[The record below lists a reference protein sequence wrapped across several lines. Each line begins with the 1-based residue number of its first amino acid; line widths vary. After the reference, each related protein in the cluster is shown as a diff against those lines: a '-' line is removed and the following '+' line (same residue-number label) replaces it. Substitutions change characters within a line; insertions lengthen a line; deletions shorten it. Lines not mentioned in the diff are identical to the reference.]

1 MRILLASSEVHP
13 YSKTGGLADM
23 AGALAKA
30 LAREG
35 HHVGLVTP
43 LYTGIRERFPGLKH
57 LDRKLSLPLG
67 SRRVQGE
74 VWTLD
79 TMEGLT
85 FYMIEQPDFYL
96 RPSLYQ
102 KDGMDYSD
110 NAERFV
116 FLSKAVVDLARHLSW
131 QPDLVHVH
139 DWQVGLVP
147 LFIQHE
153 KRVTGWGNAP
163 RTCLTIHNLSYQGV
177 FPSALYP
184 LTNLPW
190 DYFTPEGVEF
200 YKQFNC
206 LKAGIAY
213 ANAITT
219 VSPRYAR
226 EITTEEFGCG
236 LDGLLRS
243 RQASITGILNGVD
256 YEEWNTTHNPYI
268 RYPYSSED
276 FSGKTANKLALQKEL
291 NLPVDGAIPLF
302 GSINRLVEQK
312 GVDIQLGAL
321 EEMLSGK
328 LQFVLLGAGAT
339 PFERG
344 YRNLAQRYPS
354 KVAVRFGYDQ
364 ALAHR
369 IEAACD
375 FFLMPSRFEPCGLNQ
390 MYSLRYGTI
399 PIVRVTGGLDD
410 TVTDVSE
417 DPGTADGIKFVEYS
431 SRALAKSIRKALA
444 LYAEPA
450 VLEHYRL
457 NGMAVDFSWDR
468 TAQEYTRLYQRILET

>member
-1 MRILLASSEVHP
+1 
-13 YSKTGGLADM
+13 
-23 AGALAKA
+23 
-30 LAREG
+30 
-35 HHVGLVTP
+35 
-43 LYTGIRERFPGLKH
+43 
-57 LDRKLSLPLG
+57 
-67 SRRVQGE
+67 
-74 VWTLD
+74 
-79 TMEGLT
+79 MEGLT

-116 FLSKAVVDLARHLSW
+116 FLSKAVVDLAGHLSW

-291 NLPVDGAIPLF
+291 DLPVDGAIPLF
-302 GSINRLVEQK
+302 GS
-312 GVDIQLGAL
+312 
-321 EEMLSGK
+321 
-328 LQFVLLGAGAT
+328 
-339 PFERG
+339 
-344 YRNLAQRYPS
+344 
-354 KVAVRFGYDQ
+354 
-364 ALAHR
+364 
-369 IEAACD
+369 
-375 FFLMPSRFEPCGLNQ
+375 
-390 MYSLRYGTI
+390 
-399 PIVRVTGGLDD
+399 
-410 TVTDVSE
+410 
-417 DPGTADGIKFVEYS
+417 
-431 SRALAKSIRKALA
+431 
-444 LYAEPA
+444 
-450 VLEHYRL
+450 
-457 NGMAVDFSWDR
+457 
-468 TAQEYTRLYQRILET
+468 

>member
-1 MRILLASSEVHP
+1 
-13 YSKTGGLADM
+13 
-23 AGALAKA
+23 
-30 LAREG
+30 
-35 HHVGLVTP
+35 
-43 LYTGIRERFPGLKH
+43 
-57 LDRKLSLPLG
+57 
-67 SRRVQGE
+67 
-74 VWTLD
+74 
-79 TMEGLT
+79 
-85 FYMIEQPDFYL
+85 
-96 RPSLYQ
+96 
-102 KDGMDYSD
+102 
-110 NAERFV
+110 
-116 FLSKAVVDLARHLSW
+116 
-131 QPDLVHVH
+131 
-139 DWQVGLVP
+139 
-147 LFIQHE
+147 
-153 KRVTGWGNAP
+153 
-163 RTCLTIHNLSYQGV
+163 
-177 FPSALYP
+177 
-184 LTNLPW
+184 
-190 DYFTPEGVEF
+190 
-200 YKQFNC
+200 
-206 LKAGIAY
+206 
-213 ANAITT
+213 
-219 VSPRYAR
+219 
-226 EITTEEFGCG
+226 
-236 LDGLLRS
+236 
-243 RQASITGILNGVD
+243 
-256 YEEWNTTHNPYI
+256 
-268 RYPYSSED
+268 
-276 FSGKTANKLALQKEL
+276 
-291 NLPVDGAIPLF
+291 VDGAIPLF

-417 DPGTADGIKFVEYS
+417 DPGTADGIKFMEYS